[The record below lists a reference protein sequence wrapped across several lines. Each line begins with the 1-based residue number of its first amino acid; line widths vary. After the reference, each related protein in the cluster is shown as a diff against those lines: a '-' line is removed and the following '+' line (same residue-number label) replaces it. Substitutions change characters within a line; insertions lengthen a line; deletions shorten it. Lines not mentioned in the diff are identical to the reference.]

1 MRLLHTSDWHLG
13 HTLKDVTREYEH
25 RSFLAWL
32 LDACVREQPDALV
45 ITGDVFDSATPP
57 ASAETMWF
65 SFLAAARR
73 ALPAM
78 DIVAI
83 AGNHDSPARLGAA
96 SAVLRELDVHV
107 IGGVPR
113 TVTGALD
120 LDRILIPVAGGR
132 GLVAAVPFV
141 RPIDVPGDV
150 DDPLASIYGEVIDAA
165 RARRQPG
172 QALIALGHLYVAG
185 ADSAMLSERRV
196 SIGGQES
203 ASARM
208 FPADIDYVA
217 LGHIHRAQ
225 RIGRDTMRY
234 AGAPIPLAL
243 EEAAYKHSVAIVDL
257 GDTASIRLLPIPR
270 AIPILRVP
278 KRDAAP
284 VEEVLAEI
292 AMLAPRGDDD
302 LARPYLEVVVA
313 LERPE
318 PRLRTTIEAAM
329 EGKAARLIALHV
341 EQTGDR
347 AALADGVAQ
356 RRLAELDPRDVFVR
370 LWARDHVEPPGE
382 AIVAAFE
389 SLLAEVRGDVGDLEA
404 S

>member
-1 MRLLHTSDWHLG
+1 
-13 HTLKDVTREYEH
+13 
-25 RSFLAWL
+25 
-32 LDACVREQPDALV
+32 
-45 ITGDVFDSATPP
+45 
-57 ASAETMWF
+57 
-65 SFLAAARR
+65 
-73 ALPAM
+73 
-78 DIVAI
+78 
-83 AGNHDSPARLGAA
+83 
-96 SAVLRELDVHV
+96 
-107 IGGVPR
+107 
-113 TVTGALD
+113 
-120 LDRILIPVAGGR
+120 LIPVAGGR

-141 RPIDVPGDV
+141 RPIDVPADL
-150 DDPLASIYGEVIDAA
+150 DDPLASIYGEVIEAA

-172 QALIALGHLYVAG
+172 QSLIALGHLYVAG

-208 FPADIDYVA
+208 FPADLDYVA

-243 EEAAYKHSVAIVDL
+243 EEAAYKHSVAVIDL
-257 GDTASIRLLPIPR
+257 GELGTQIRLLPIPR
-270 AIPILRVP
+270 AVPILRVP
-278 KRDAAP
+278 KRGAAP
-284 VEEVLAEI
+284 IEEVLAEI
-292 AMLAPRGDDD
+292 AMLEPRGADDR
-302 LARPYLEVVVA
+302 ARPYLEVVVA

-329 EGKAARLIALHV
+329 DGKAARLVALHV
-341 EQTGDR
+341 EHTGDR
-347 AALADGVAQ
+347 AALGDGVAQ

-370 LWARDHVEPPGE
+370 LWARDHVEPPAE

-389 SLLAEVRGDVGDLEA
+389 RLLAEVRGDVGDLEA